1 MKKWEMPSTQF
12 INTLSQI
19 YHSDSTSFLLG
30 LKHYF
35 RWHWIRRFGHFPREI
50 KFSNSKLWVDR
61 PSGVAALIYFMDTYD
76 YNNMNLIKIML
87 AKTKATFFDVGANIG
102 SYTMIAS
109 EVTDALIYS
118 FEPHPVAYSALI
130 RNIHLNARTNINALQ
145 LALGE
150 QEGELFITNNYEL
163 SINRILGSDESTTDS
178 LKVNV
183 RTLDSVCREYKTHP
197 WIIKIDVEGYEDRVL
212 RGFLGESGST
222 GLFII
227 ENGQSPNI
235 QEIAR
240 QMDLSGP
247 WYFHFKR
254 RCFSRHPQS
263 RPEDPLYIRTELI
276 DELAKD
282 QYVFHTSR

>member
-1 MKKWEMPSTQF
+1 MPSTQF

-19 YHSDSTSFLLG
+19 YHSESISFLLG
-30 LKHYF
+30 LKQYF

-50 KFSNSKLWVDR
+50 EFSNSKLWVDR
-61 PSGVAALIYFMDTYD
+61 PSGVAALIYSMNVYD

-102 SYTMIAS
+102 SYTIIAS
-109 EVTDALIYS
+109 EVPDALIYS
-118 FEPHPVAYSALI
+118 FEPNPVAFSALI
-130 RNIHLNARTNINALQ
+130 RNINLNARTNIHALQ

-150 QEGELFITNNYEL
+150 HEGELFITNNSES
-163 SINRILGSDESTTDS
+163 SINRILESTESTTNS
-178 LKVNV
+178 LRVNV
-183 RTLDSVCREYKTHP
+183 RTLNSVCREYRTHP

-212 RGFLGESGST
+212 KGFLGESGET
-222 GLFII
+222 DLFII

-235 QEIAR
+235 RDIMR

-247 WYFHFKR
+247 WFFHFKR

-263 RPEDPLYIRTELI
+263 RAEDPIYIREEITTELLKAQI
-276 DELAKD
+276 IFDD
-282 QYVFHTSR
+282 RR